1 MRAMAILY
9 IGPHRNPDFANDYH
23 LSPLLAPS
31 HLLAQF
37 PPLLMSCGEKDPF
50 VDDTVIF
57 AGRVREAKRTR
68 KRELDVLLA
77 GPGLRLP
84 ESLRMSVHHREESRD
99 DITRSL
105 RRERDRLA
113 SQGEEDWVTMQIF
126 SDWSHGYL
134 QMPMLMSE
142 ARTVIYDM
150 ADWIDETFVG
160 GSSAKPGSPSSSSSS
175 SSPKSSAGKK
185 TGAAQLMTVG
195 LPNGMHTHVQ
205 TTNEDEDRTPFTS
218 ETEVT
223 DTDDVITF
231 VPKRRSPPGSFG
243 ASSSSVKTKT
253 PPTSPGEDRRPR
265 GSSPKENGHTNESS
279 GEYFPSTETLP
290 AQFPLNLPLPPEVY
304 LASSEVAA
312 SHRHQHHRDHSSGVG
327 VSSSSPILANGGG
340 GGGGAKHTGHLTL
353 SANGLATRTLSSSPP
368 RVGTP
373 GKAGPTITES
383 ELMRR
388 RRLLDSHLIPNSP
401 VGDSNS
407 SPT

>member
-1 MRAMAILY
+1 MAILY

-68 KRELDVLLA
+68 KRELDVLLT
-77 GPGLRLP
+77 GHGLRLP
-84 ESLRMSVHHREESRD
+84 ESLRMSAHREESRD

-150 ADWIDETFVG
+150 ADWIDETFAG
-160 GSSAKPGSPSSSSSS
+160 GSSAKPGSPSSSSFA
-175 SSPKSSAGKK
+175 KSSVKK
-185 TGAAQLMTVG
+185 SAAATQLMTVG

-243 ASSSSVKTKT
+243 ASSLSVKTKT

-265 GSSPKENGHTNESS
+265 GTPPKENGHANESS
-279 GEYFPSTETLP
+279 GDYFPATETLP

-304 LASSEVAA
+304 LASSEVATA
-312 SHRHQHHRDHSSGVG
+312 SHRHQHHHSPDTGLL
-327 VSSSSPILANGGG
+327 SSSSPILANGG
-340 GGGGAKHTGHLTL
+340 AKHGLHASGHLTA

-388 RRLLDSHLIPNSP
+388 RRLLDSHLIPHSP
-401 VGDSNS
+401 VGDSNT